1 MATRN
6 LGQVSAIHIGT
17 VEPQNKDLI
26 WRDASQNPRLWKVW
40 NSVTSVWEVVPSQA
54 VANNFLNLGDTPV
67 SYTGS
72 GGKILKVKANL
83 SGIEFVDETTYSS
96 EIDAA
101 IDKAVLSDSDEFL
114 LSDAGTVKKT
124 KWSQIKSSL
133 KSYFDTLYVSVST
146 VTSQLIQ
153 NWNEA
158 FSWGDHSLEGYLTN
172 ETDPIFTSH
181 PASSVV
187 NSGDGTKYLADDGVY
202 KEVSGGLASIA
213 EETNEAIREIEKYE
227 NGNDVFNFT
236 TGSLYEYDSAETE
249 TDDND
254 NFLKPNNSTGSGRW
268 VKVGVLGAGHIFED
282 STGSVLPTRS
292 VAKAGDGIEFEDDAV
307 NEMTVVRVD
316 DKVST
321 KPDSFTE
328 NHIKTFDEDGNDKD
342 SGIDITQLNTNQTV
356 EFSDILPFDH
366 VLTVMQ
372 PHAVTGSIHFT
383 ANSVDL
389 VDGAKIIVVLTA
401 NGTNIPTFGA
411 EFTESSDSLQYSN
424 IPNDKNTIEFLYDGD
439 GFWYRVIN
447 NAGSNLAYK
456 NQVLLTTNETPY
468 TPEMDYNPT
477 TKKYVDEK
485 IVEYVANYYPG
496 IPSPEGQ
503 ELGYYGIKWNSAYPN
518 SGCLRTGTLSGY
530 QGGGYYGE
538 QAYNLGHRPLSNV
551 PNNLLFIQ
559 NKMRRCTL
567 NVNGTVN
574 YYLDPNNS
582 YNKYG
587 ESPSVFGTI
596 TTAGRTSVVSTGTF
610 ALAASS
616 YVGRYIHITTSSK
629 ANIYAMVTNK
639 VSDDELTV
647 IDPRRGVTTGDIF
660 EIGDAFEL
668 CTAVLDGSEGDAMV
682 QVPKFYIRFTRSGG
696 LNTLDISL
704 YPYDGFNVHPAFV
717 ESGVEKDF
725 IYYGAFGAYLS
736 GGVGVSRA
744 EAVPTTSRTRAANR
758 NDAATKGTGWAQEMF
773 WYRSAIQVLFFVEY
787 ADLNSDFRLPAFQHR
802 SSFSINDIRYTGRTL
817 FAGDNSVSIFQD
829 TSFYD
834 TNISI
839 AGWTANDCVGMS
851 YRGIENFY
859 GSLWNWTDG
868 INLDSG
874 QVYLTNNKSV
884 LADDTAGGYD
894 NPNLV
899 WLQQT
904 SFIRQVHPVA
914 GAFIPSLGG
923 GSASTYFCDQNYYAT
938 GWRVVY
944 SGGGSYNGLFAG
956 AVCWSATLDSSIAS
970 ALVGSRLCF

>member
-1 MATRN
+1 MAPIDTIYNGESGPSVRAKLN
-6 LGQVSAIHIGT
+6 
-17 VEPQNKDLI
+17 ELI
-26 WRDASQNPRLWKVW
+26 
-40 NSVTSVWEVVPSQA
+40 
-54 VANNFLNLGDTPV
+54 DT
-67 SYTGS
+67 
-72 GGKILKVKANL
+72 
-83 SGIEFVDETTYSS
+83 
-96 EIDAA
+96 
-101 IDKAVLSDSDEFL
+101 
-114 LSDAGTVKKT
+114 
-124 KWSQIKSSL
+124 
-133 KSYFDTLYVSVST
+133 
-146 VTSQLIQ
+146 
-153 NWNEA
+153 
-158 FSWGDHSLEGYLTN
+158 
-172 ETDPIFTSH
+172 
-181 PASSVV
+181 V
-187 NSGDGTKYLADDGVY
+187 NSGSTTINVGDAPLFDPSKAGGYEAGSIISYKNESSPDPEFHEFKIYLALTDIPQGVSP
-202 KEVSGGLASIA
+202 E
-213 EETNEAIREIEKYE
+213 
-227 NGNDVFNFT
+227 
-236 TGSLYEYDSAETE
+236 DSADWKNEGTTVE
-249 TDDND
+249 VAGGNTANGVVQNITRLRELTGMRTGHTVAVHAEGAIYVFDEGSESGI
-254 NFLKPNNSTGSGRW
+254 KPFAPGIGSW
-268 VKVGVLGAGHIFED
+268 VKRYEFSEMGGGHTFED
-282 STGSVLPTRS
+282 QSGTALPARS
-292 VAKAGDGIEFEDDAV
+292 VAKAGAGIEFEDDAV
-307 NEMTVVRVD
+307 GEKTVVRVD
-316 DKVST
+316 DTVPT

-342 SGIDITQLNTNQTV
+342 SGIDITQLNTNQTIPFDAV
-356 EFSDILPFDH
+356 LPFDH

-372 PHAVTGSIHFT
+372 PHTVTGAIHFS
-383 ANSVDL
+383 ANTNGL
-389 VDGAKIIVVLTA
+389 VDGAKVIVVLIA
-401 NGTNIPTFGA
+401 NGVNVPTFGA

-447 NAGSNLAYK
+447 NAGSNLAYRDE
-456 NQVLLTTNETPY
+456 VLLLDNSTPFD
-468 TPEMDYNPT
+468 PSMDYNPA
-477 TKKYVDEK
+477 TKKYVDDK

-496 IPSPEGQ
+496 IPSLDGQ
-503 ELGYYGIKWNSAYPN
+503 DLGYYGIKWNSDYPN

-530 QGGGYYGE
+530 NGGGYYGE
-538 QAYNLGHRPLSNV
+538 QAYNLDHRPLSNV

-559 NKMRRCTL
+559 NKMRRCVL

-596 TTAGRTSVVSTGTF
+596 TTAGRTSAISTGTF
-610 ALAASS
+610 TLAASN
-616 YVGRYIHITTSSK
+616 YVGKYIHITTSGK
-629 ANIYAMVTNK
+629 ANIYAMVTAK
-639 VSDDELTV
+639 VSDDELAV
-647 IDPRRGVTTGDIF
+647 IDPRRNVTTGNIF
-660 EIGDAFEL
+660 EIGDTFEL
-668 CTAVLDGSEGDAMV
+668 CTAVLDGSEGDVMV

-704 YPYDGFNVHPAFV
+704 YPYTGFNVHPAFI
-717 ESGVEKDF
+717 ENGTEKDH
-725 IYYGAFGAYLS
+725 IYYAAFGSNLA
-736 GGVGVSRA
+736 GGVSISRA
-744 EAVPTTSRTRAANR
+744 EVVPTTNRTRAANR

-834 TNISI
+834 TDISL
-839 AGWTANDCVGMS
+839 AGWTENDCVGMS

-884 LADDTAGGYD
+884 LADDTAVGYD

-904 SFIRQVHPVA
+904 SFIRQVHPLA

-923 GSASTYFCDQNYYAT
+923 GSASTYFCDQNYYNT

-944 SGGGSYNGLFAG
+944 SGGRSANGFSAG
-956 AVCWSATLDSSIAS
+956 AVCWTAANNSSLAS
-970 ALVGSRLCF
+970 ASIGSRLCF